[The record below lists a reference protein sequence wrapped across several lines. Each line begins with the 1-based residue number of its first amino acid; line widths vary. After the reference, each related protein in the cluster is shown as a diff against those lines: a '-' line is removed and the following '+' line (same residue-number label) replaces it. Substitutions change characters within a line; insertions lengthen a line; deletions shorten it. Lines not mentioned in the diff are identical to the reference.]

1 MIVILLN
8 IGGGVHKIRDGD
20 FLHNF
25 HANGMTQTVSM
36 PKIFPGTLEREM

>member
-8 IGGGVHKIRDGD
+8 IGGVHKIRDGD

-25 HANGMTQTVSM
+25 HANGVTQTVSM
-36 PKIFPGTLEREM
+36 LKIFPGTLEWEM